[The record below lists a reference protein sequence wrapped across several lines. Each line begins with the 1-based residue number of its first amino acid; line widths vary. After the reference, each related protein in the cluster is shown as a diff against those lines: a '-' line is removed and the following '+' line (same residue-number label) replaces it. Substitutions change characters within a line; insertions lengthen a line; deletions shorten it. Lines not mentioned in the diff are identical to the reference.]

1 MEKAEIVTER
11 RSSTTSIA
19 WSLLSGRAGKV
30 RPNPALE
37 AGGRSA
43 SAVPPVHTKGIMK
56 KQILKFF
63 GAGFIAFGLPTY
75 PPQAQAPFVDPLPS
89 ATYIGP
95 QVLVSVAAQRR
106 LNVFCIGRGKPV
118 VLLDAGAGFDMLL
131 WRHVQGRVALRTRV
145 CAYDRAGY
153 GFSDGSDEPLDARN
167 AARDIHSLITS
178 DLIQGP
184 VVYGGH
190 SIAGL
195 YAVEVMATHPEDFV
209 GAVLVDPAFV
219 GQFQSMTAAFSR
231 ASRARLLT
239 AFAKHLSELRQC
251 LILAQNGALE
261 HSLRKEARNCVSSRD
276 YPEAL
281 SAGLRRAITKQNAQP
296 KVQAALLSE
305 YFSLL
310 PQTTMATVND
320 KEIGSRAISFGDM
333 PLLILSHG
341 DSKPLLPETTGSDT
355 ITSTVAWRNGHARL
369 ARTSTQGKVVRIP
382 RTGHFIPLDDP
393 RGVAAAITEVVA
405 QIRSKSTR

>member
-1 MEKAEIVTER
+1 MEEAEIVTKR
-11 RSSTTSIA
+11 RSSTGLVA
-19 WSLLSGRAGKV
+19 WPLVPGRAGEGAAK
-30 RPNPALE
+30 PE
-37 AGGRSA
+37 FRSCG
-43 SAVPPVHTKGIMK
+43 SLSKPGPPVHTKDIMK

-75 PPQAQAPFVDPLPS
+75 STQAQVPLVDPLPS
-89 ATYIGP
+89 STYIRP
-95 QVLVSVAAQRR
+95 RILVSVAPNRR
-106 LNVFCIGRGKPV
+106 LNVFCIGRGEPV

-153 GFSDGSDEPLDARN
+153 GFSGGIDEPLDALN

-178 DLIQGP
+178 NVIHGP

-195 YAVEVMATHPEDFV
+195 YAVEIMATHPEDFV

-219 GQFQSMTAAFSR
+219 GQFQAMTAAFSP
-231 ASRARLLT
+231 ASKARLLQ
-239 AFAKHLSELRQC
+239 AFAKHLSELHQC
-251 LILAQNGALE
+251 LTLAQDGVLK
-261 HSLRKEARNCVSSRD
+261 HPLQKKARDCVSAGD

-281 SAGLRRAITKQNAQP
+281 NASLRRAITKQNAQP

-305 YFSLL
+305 YSSLL
-310 PQTTMATVND
+310 AQTTIATVND
-320 KEIGSRAISFGDM
+320 TEIGGRAISFGDM

-341 DSKPLLPETTGSDT
+341 NSEPLLPETTGNDT
-355 ITSTVAWRNGHARL
+355 TTSTAAWRNGHARL
-369 ARTSTQGKVVRIP
+369 ARTSKQGKVVRMP
-382 RTGHFIPLDDP
+382 GTGHFIPLDDP
-393 RGVAAAITEVVA
+393 RGVAAAVTEVVA